1 MSAPSKQQEVDAL
14 LSDLWRR
21 RFDLP
26 ETDMTRL
33 CTLVCQVLSSGRR
46 PPELAGLPEEH
57 QDYVNHFIMD
67 KILQPSGTG
76 DFLHAGG
83 LRMMYRNYLRDQ
95 LDRLATWKKFHVSA
109 TVDEDDESAGSSSGI
124 DSYAQEPCGAHFP
137 RETEQALLREHHL
150 NVEVVGAAARS
161 WLSRSER
168 WVLPYLA
175 FNFCADTD
183 VREPLVHLARRYAV
197 HSYHAKAEKLGFNW
211 DGEKARK
218 SGRRFEET
226 LIGKWLSEDLG
237 IPIDDDH
244 MRVIKIAFDL
254 LCFEALNWGEQ
265 QEIAK

>member
-1 MSAPSKQQEVDAL
+1 MSAPSKQQEIDAL

-33 CTLVCQVLSSGRR
+33 CTLVCQVLSSYR
-46 PPELAGLPEEH
+46 PRELAGLPEEH
-57 QDYVNHFIMD
+57 KDYVNHFIMD
-67 KILQPSGTG
+67 KILQPSGVG

-95 LDRLATWKKFHVSA
+95 IDRLETWKKFHVSA
-109 TVDEDDESAGSSSGI
+109 TVDEDDESAGSGSGV
-124 DSYAQEPCGAHFP
+124 DSYAHEPCGANLP
-137 RETEQALLREHHL
+137 CETEQALLREHQL
-150 NVEVVGAAARS
+150 TVDVVCAAARG

-168 WVLPYLA
+168 WVPPYLA

-218 SGRRFEET
+218 SGRRFGET
-226 LIGKWLSEDLG
+226 LIGKWLAEDLG
-237 IPIDDDH
+237 IPIDDNPT
-244 MRVIKIAFDL
+244 RVIKIAFDL

-265 QEIAK
+265 QEIAR

>member
-1 MSAPSKQQEVDAL
+1 MSAPSKEQDIDSE
-14 LSDLWRR
+14 LSDLWKR

-26 ETDMTRL
+26 KADMTHL
-33 CTLVCQVLSSGRR
+33 CALVCQVLASYR
-46 PPELAGLPEEH
+46 PRELAALPEEH
-57 QDYVNHFIMD
+57 QDYVNEFIVE
-67 KILQPSGTG
+67 KILQPGGKG

-83 LRMMYRNYLRDQ
+83 VRKMYKYFLLDQ
-95 LDRLATWKKFHVSA
+95 IDKQITWTKHFVSA
-109 TVDEDDESAGSSSGI
+109 TVDEDDESARSNDGI
-124 DSYAQEPCGAHFP
+124 DSLAHEPCGANFP

-150 NVEVVGAAARS
+150 TVDFVGAAAKS

-175 FNFCADTD
+175 FNFCADKD

-218 SGRRFEET
+218 SGRRFEAT

-237 IPIDDDH
+237 ISIHDDH

>member
-1 MSAPSKQQEVDAL
+1 MNAPSKQQEIDAL

-33 CTLVCQVLSSGRR
+33 CTLVCQVLSSYR
-46 PPELAGLPEEH
+46 PRELAGLPEDH
-57 QDYVNHFIMD
+57 KDYVNHFIMD
-67 KILQPSGTG
+67 KILQPSGAG

-83 LRMMYRNYLRDQ
+83 LRVMYRNYLRDQ
-95 LDRLATWKKFHVSA
+95 IDRLETWKKFHVSA
-109 TVDEDDESAGSSSGI
+109 TVDEDDESAGSGSGV
-124 DSYAQEPCGAHFP
+124 DSYAHEPCGANLQG
-137 RETEQALLREHHL
+137 ETEQALLREHQL
-150 NVEVVGAAARS
+150 TVDVVCAAARG

-168 WVLPYLA
+168 WVPPYLA

-218 SGRRFEET
+218 SGRRFGET
-226 LIGKWLSEDLG
+226 LIGKWLAEDLG
-237 IPIDDDH
+237 IPIDDNH
-244 MRVIKIAFDL
+244 TRVIKIAFDL

-265 QEIAK
+265 QEIAR

>member
-1 MSAPSKQQEVDAL
+1 MNAPPKQQDIDSE
-14 LSDLWRR
+14 LSDLWMR
-21 RFDLP
+21 RFELP
-26 ETDMTRL
+26 MADMTHL
-33 CTLVCQVLSSGRR
+33 CTLVCQVLSSYR
-46 PPELAGLPEEH
+46 PRELAGLPEQH
-57 QDYVNHFIMD
+57 QDYVNHFIVD
-67 KILQPSGTG
+67 KILQPGGTG

-83 LRMMYRNYLRDQ
+83 LRLMYQNYLKDQ
-95 LDRLATWKKFHVSA
+95 LKVQNTWTKQFVSA
-109 TVDEDDESAGSSSGI
+109 TVDEDDESAGSSDGI
-124 DSYAQEPCGAHFP
+124 DSYAQEPCGANFP

-150 NVEVVGAAARS
+150 TVDVVGAAAKS

-175 FNFCADTD
+175 FNFCADKD

-218 SGRRFEET
+218 SGRRFEAT

-237 IPIDDDH
+237 ISIDDDH